1 MQANGAVPD
10 FVPREFIMD
19 SSRLKAQNDIGQF
32 RDVAMQA
39 GVSNKGL
46 AGGICA
52 DDFDN
57 DGYTDILS
65 SSIGL
70 EAQIKFFKNNGDGTF
85 SDRTAEAGLTGE
97 TEGLNIVQ
105 CDYNND
111 GNLDFMI
118 MRGAWKGK
126 NGRFPLS
133 LLRNDGN
140 AKFTDVTIDAG
151 LLRFYPTQTAEW
163 SDYNLDGYTDV
174 FYR

>member
-1 MQANGAVPD
+1 ML
-10 FVPREFIMD
+10 D
-19 SSRLKAQNDIGQF
+19 SQLLIDSVHLKATSDIGGF

-39 GVSNKGL
+39 GISNRGL

-57 DGYTDILS
+57 DGYIDILS
-65 SSIGL
+65 SLIGL
-70 EAQIKFFKNNGDGTF
+70 NAQIKYFRNNGDGTF
-85 SDRTAEAGLTGE
+85 TDRSKEAGLTGE

-111 GNLDFMI
+111 GQLDFMI

-133 LLRNDGN
+133 
-140 AKFTDVTIDAG
+140 
-151 LLRFYPTQTAEW
+151 
-163 SDYNLDGYTDV
+163 
-174 FYR
+174 